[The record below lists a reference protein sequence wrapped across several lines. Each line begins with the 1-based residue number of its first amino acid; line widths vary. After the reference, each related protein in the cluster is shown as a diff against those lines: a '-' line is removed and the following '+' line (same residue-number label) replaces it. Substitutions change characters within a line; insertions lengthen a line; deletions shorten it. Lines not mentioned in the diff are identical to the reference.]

1 MKWNKD
7 RREEEKKG
15 RKNMK
20 VRIYQINPDRDRAG
34 AIYMSY
40 VYTLQRCGK
49 VAPEIYDCI
58 YEYVNPYID
67 NLEEVF
73 SQFNRNPPADFKGRS
88 LSVSDVIEVVSSWS
102 IDPGFYFCDSIGFKR
117 CCFDIGQRRAR
128 VVVVRPGEEP
138 TIESIPVSEIEKEYL
153 TVPAPNRSDILILF
167 KDGKELPF
175 NRTICGEEIK
185 PLTYNDMANI
195 FRKVEANGDPHVEGY
210 IVFSQNSFDKEYS
223 ELSRTYIV
231 SSDNKAYKPNMFG
244 YSIFGTSMDNTDN
257 SARLDALMK
266 DEKGGPD
273 GWKIERCYMKFD
285 GKPIQKINGTFTVC
299 KAYNGEI
306 ASLPDMDLKYYSKKF
321 RLPKNPTAGKD
332 KPAAKSVAVYKRPY
346 KSCPVFGTEK

>member
-1 MKWNKD
+1 
-7 RREEEKKG
+7 
-15 RKNMK
+15 MK

-244 YSIFGTSMDNTDN
+244 YSIFGTSLDNTDN
-257 SARLDALMK
+257 CARLDALMK
-266 DEKGGPD
+266 AERGGPN
-273 GWKIERCYMKFD
+273 GWEIERCYMKFD
-285 GKPIQKINGTFTVC
+285 GQPIQKINGTFIVC
-299 KAYNGEI
+299 KAYNDEI
-306 ASLPDMDLKYYSKKF
+306 ASLPDVDLKYYRKKF
-321 RLPKNPTAGKD
+321 LLPKDSTAGKD
-332 KPAAKSVAVYKRPY
+332 KPAAKSVAVYKRSY
-346 KSCPVFGTEK
+346 RSCPVSGTKK

>member
-1 MKWNKD
+1 
-7 RREEEKKG
+7 
-15 RKNMK
+15 MK
-20 VRIYQINPDRDRAG
+20 VRIYQINSDRDRACV
-34 AIYMSY
+34 IYGNFISALEK
-40 VYTLQRCGK
+40 VGK
-49 VAPEIYDCI
+49 IDSGIYDCV
-58 YEYVNPYID
+58 YEYQNPYID
-67 NLEEVF
+67 DLEEIYKE
-73 SQFNRNPPADFKGRS
+73 FNTNPPADFKGRS
-88 LSVSDVIEVVSSWS
+88 LSVSDVVEVVSSWS

-128 VVVVRPGEEP
+128 VVVVRPGEDP
-138 TIESIPVSEIEKEYL
+138 TIESIPVVNIGENYSSMPY
-153 TVPAPNRSDILILF
+153 PNRNDVLILF
-167 KDGKELPF
+167 NEGKDLPF
-175 NRTICGEEIK
+175 NRTIYGEETKTI
-185 PLTYNDMANI
+185 TYEAMADM
-195 FRKVEANGDPHVEGY
+195 FRKVEANDDPHIEGY
-210 IVFSQNSFDKEYS
+210 IVFSQDSFDKEYS

-346 KSCPVFGTEK
+346 KSCPVFGAEK